1 MGENSKYVSRNPN
14 GSNWRVDASRVQQEE
29 VVPESSWRNQ
39 TYYNQNRREPNPRYQ
54 QQHRQRIASTENNES
69 HLTQTRSKNSD
80 GNRQPN
86 DNRNANGYRQPNEN
100 RNYNGNRQSHD
111 NRNSD
116 GNRQP
121 NENRNYN
128 GNNRQ
133 TDARMRQRTA
143 SPEYNESHLTQA
155 QRKTASADV
164 QRFWNQLAK
173 RVLHT
178 KSNKFE
184 LNLDE
189 YSLWFET
196 WKAAAAGA
204 TGPVQALPI
213 AYLMLPATTKTSP
226 APSTIVAVLIQV
238 RDVQLL
244 LK

>member
-1 MGENSKYVSRNPN
+1 MFYFILASNNHKSNENTIRNNN
-14 GSNWRVDASRVQQEE
+14 GNNQQTGTQ
-29 VVPESSWRNQ
+29 S
-39 TYYNQNRREPNPRYQ
+39 Q
-54 QQHRQRIASTENNES
+54 QQIKSKCLRNHIDHNNNI
-69 HLTQTRSKNSD
+69 NSYS
-80 GNRQPN
+80 NRQPN
-86 DNRNANGYRQPNEN
+86 DNRNS
-100 RNYNGNRQSHD
+100 NGNRQSYD

-133 TDARMRQRTA
+133 TDARMRQRIA
-143 SPEYNESHLTQA
+143 SPEYNESHLTQD